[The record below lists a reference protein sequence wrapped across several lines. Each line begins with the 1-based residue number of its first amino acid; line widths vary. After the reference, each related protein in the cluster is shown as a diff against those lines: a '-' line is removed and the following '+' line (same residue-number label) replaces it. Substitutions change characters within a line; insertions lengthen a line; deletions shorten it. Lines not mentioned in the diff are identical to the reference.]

1 MTEQTQETP
10 QLKTNHNV
18 RVVKLTTN
26 ETLLCLFGDIK
37 GDDDKVLGYRLLYP
51 YVLSL
56 GDPNEDGTLPI
67 QYTRWCPFTPVQ
79 EFKIPG
85 EHLIA
90 VTYPDNNILS
100 NFVTELGNFGITED
114 QLFYDVEESNGDNS
128 EPDQAAE

>member
-1 MTEQTQETP
+1 MTEQTQEEQ

-26 ETLLCLFGDIK
+26 ETVLCLFGDIK
-37 GDDDKVLGYRLLYP
+37 DDDDKVLGYRLLYP

-56 GDPNEDGTLPI
+56 GNPNEDGTLPI

-79 EFKIPG
+79 DFKIPG
-85 EHLIA
+85 DHLIA

-100 NFVTELGNFGITED
+100 NFVTELSKFGITED
-114 QLFYDVEESNGDNS
+114 QLFYDVEEPNGDNS
-128 EPDQAAE
+128 EPDQVAE

>member
-1 MTEQTQETP
+1 MTEQTQEAP

-26 ETLLCLFGDIK
+26 ETVLCLFGDIK

-56 GDPNEDGTLPI
+56 GEPNEDGTLPI
-67 QYTRWCPFTPVQ
+67 QYTRWCPFTPIQ

-85 EHLIA
+85 DHLIA
-90 VTYPDNNILS
+90 VTYPDNNILD
-100 NFVTELGNFGITED
+100 NFITELGKFGITED
-114 QLFYDVEESNGDNS
+114 QLFYDVEEPNGDNS
-128 EPDQAAE
+128 EPAEVTE

>member
-1 MTEQTQETP
+1 M
-10 QLKTNHNV
+10 
-18 RVVKLTTN
+18 
-26 ETLLCLFGDIK
+26 
-37 GDDDKVLGYRLLYP
+37 
-51 YVLSL
+51 SL
-56 GDPNEDGTLPI
+56 GDQNEDGTLPI

-114 QLFYDVEESNGDNS
+114 QLFYDVEETNGDNS